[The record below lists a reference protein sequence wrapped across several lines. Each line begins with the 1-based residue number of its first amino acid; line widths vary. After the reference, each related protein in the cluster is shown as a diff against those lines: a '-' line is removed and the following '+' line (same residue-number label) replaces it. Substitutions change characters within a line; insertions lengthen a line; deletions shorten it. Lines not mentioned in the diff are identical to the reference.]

1 MSDDTSVFFN
11 FVTTNYFYRELNLKF
26 FVDGM
31 TGSDG
36 DTYDLLFYRSMPS
49 SIYSVLDTDGCMSD
63 NESPSKGLVL
73 LNTKVLQSST
83 DTTNSTG
90 TSSSSSSNGVKANVH
105 LLWQDTV
112 NNNGFT
118 ISVVED
124 SGITVNAD
132 DSETTLQG
140 MILRHNKTKYV
151 LAYSRLTEPITV
163 SKPIVLP
170 FTGALVKVGNCN

>member
-11 FVTTNYFYRELNLKF
+11 FVTTNYFYRQLNLKF

-31 TGSDG
+31 SGANG
-36 DTYDLLFYRSMPS
+36 DSYDLLFYRSMPS
-49 SIYSVLDTDGCMSD
+49 SIYTVLDSDGCMSD
-63 NESPSKGLVL
+63 DESYSNGLVL
-73 LNTKVLQSST
+73 LNTKVLQTNAST
-83 DTTNSTG
+83 DTA
-90 TSSSSSSNGVKANVH
+90 SSSSVSNGVNATVH

-140 MILRHNKTKYV
+140 MILRHTDTKYV
-151 LAYSRLTEPITV
+151 LAYSRLTEPVTV